1 MADEQVLDFTGL
13 DHLIKTTCEHLNGK
27 APNSHASANTTYGVS
42 TASKYGHAKAS
53 GTTPK
58 APGTA
63 TVGSETS
70 SFSRGDHVHPEQVSA
85 HGIKTAGSGAA
96 YTATVEGITA
106 LTAGASFIMIPHT
119 VSTSTA
125 PTLNVNGLGAKTIR
139 RTLSDNSTTTVASEL
154 ADWLGANKPVCVTY
168 NGVYWIADLS
178 RPKASDIYGSVG
190 IENGGHAGTTLEEAQ
205 ANLGILTMDEIVNLH
220 VWKKYE
226 SDPSVIVETE
236 KSYAQLSWRDGSNTY
251 VTGGAVTYAD
261 GVKIEN
267 GVVVLDGETSAC
279 TYSSASSDVS
289 ALLGKYVQSTGS
301 SLIADSYDGIY
312 YIPNDATLTPSST
325 KLTAANVVK
334 LTTSKF
340 LGYVASKGNATYPT
354 NGEHTDGKWYL
365 YHKQLGE

>member
-27 APNSHASANTTYGVS
+27 APDNHASTNTTYGVS

-154 ADWLGANKPVCVTY
+154 ADWLGANKPVRVTY
-168 NGVYWIADLS
+168 NGTYWIADLS
-178 RPKASDIYGSVG
+178 RPKASDIYGPVG
-190 IENGGHAGTTLEEAQ
+190 LEHGGHGGETLAEAQ
-205 ANLGILTMDEIVNLH
+205 ANLGIITLEELPNLYI
-220 VWKKYE
+220 WQKYTPTK
-226 SDPSVIVETE
+226 SDTAALLGVFMTASCSVD
-236 KSYAQLSWRDGSNTY
+236 YADSF
-251 VTGGAVTYAD
+251 AVTED
-261 GVKIEN
+261 GVSLVDEQTLE
-267 GVVVLDGETSAC
+267 V
-279 TYSSASSDVS
+279 SSSFDDEDLEI
-289 ALLGKYVQSTGS
+289 LLGKYSITSTGKLFFIHS
-301 SLIADSYDGIY
+301 DSGFKTKTSGSGTGLHTNLYATRVTHITDGTV
-312 YIPNDATLTPSST
+312 A
-325 KLTAANVVK
+325 
-334 LTTSKF
+334 
-340 LGYVASKGNATYPT
+340 GYVASKTTDTYPSP
-354 NGEHTDGKWYL
+354 GEYTDGYWYK